1 MNASYTMLVLV
12 AMAAFGMPG
21 GAVAQEATEQFI
33 PIGESPGVSRE
44 ESYLGECVAYD
55 AEDRVLQMH
64 GNRGIR
70 RILITE
76 KTRIWLDRSPIE
88 ETNVVGDP
96 GDLLPGRRMEVRY
109 ADPDDKE
116 VADWVKVEIV
126 E

>member
-1 MNASYTMLVLV
+1 MNARYTVLVLV

-88 ETNVVGDP
+88 QTNVVGDP

>member
-1 MNASYTMLVLV
+1 MNARYTVLVLV

-21 GAVAQEATEQFI
+21 AAVAQEATEQFI

-88 ETNVVGDP
+88 QTNVVGDP

>member
-1 MNASYTMLVLV
+1 MNARYTVLVLV

-21 GAVAQEATEQFI
+21 AAVAQEATEQFI

>member
-1 MNASYTMLVLV
+1 MNARYTVLVLV

>member
-1 MNASYTMLVLV
+1 MNARYTVLV

-88 ETNVVGDP
+88 QTNVVGDP

>member
-1 MNASYTMLVLV
+1 MNARYTVLVLV

-21 GAVAQEATEQFI
+21 AAVAQEATEQFI

-64 GNRGIR
+64 DNRGTR

>member
-1 MNASYTMLVLV
+1 MNARYTVLVLV

-21 GAVAQEATEQFI
+21 TAVAQEATEQFI

>member
-1 MNASYTMLVLV
+1 MNARYTVLVLV

-64 GNRGIR
+64 DNRGTR

-76 KTRIWLDRSPIE
+76 KTRIWLDRSPIK

>member
-1 MNASYTMLVLV
+1 MNARYTVLVLV

-33 PIGESPGVSRE
+33 PIGESPGVSGE

>member
-1 MNASYTMLVLV
+1 MNARYTVLVLV

-64 GNRGIR
+64 GNRGTR